1 MKYFK
6 IEELTASAT
15 ARARG
20 INNTPSL
27 AEVRNLTT
35 LVERVLDPLR
45 AAYGSPII
53 VNSGY
58 RSKALNKAVGGT
70 ATSQHCKGM
79 AADIHAKDG
88 NNKRLFELA
97 RKMGGF
103 DQLIDENGMAWI
115 HISYDPAKAKQRGQ
129 VLRYRNGRYT
139 KI

>member
-1 MKYFK
+1 MKYFT
-6 IEELTASAT
+6 IEELTSSAT

-58 RSKALNKAVGGT
+58 RSRALNKAVGGS

-79 AADIHAKDG
+79 AADIRAKDG

-97 RKMGGF
+97 RWMGGY
-103 DQLIDENGMAWI
+103 DQLIDENGLTWV
-115 HISYDPAKAKQRGQ
+115 HISYDPTKAKQRGQ
-129 VLRYRNGRYT
+129 TLRYRNGKYYA
-139 KI
+139 I

>member
-1 MKYFK
+1 MKYFI

-27 AEVRNLTT
+27 AEVRNLTL

-45 AAYGSPII
+45 DAYGSPII

-58 RSKALNKAVGGT
+58 RSKALNKAVGGS

-79 AADIHAKDG
+79 AADIRAKDG
-88 NNKRLFELA
+88 NNKRLFDLA
-97 RKMGGF
+97 RRLGGY
-103 DQLIDENGMAWI
+103 DQLIDENNLAWV
-115 HISYDPAKAKQRGQ
+115 HISYDPTKANQRGQ
-129 VLRYRNGRYT
+129 TLRYRNGKYYS
-139 KI
+139 I